1 MGADNA
7 EKQGQRTFF
16 SPFPLSH
23 LASTKGCY
31 VTAIYT
37 RAPFPSRPP
46 SPCQAAPREIQMV
59 LQPCAPSR
67 PFLSL
72 IRLLQIMP
80 HSCSLSRL
88 KTGLANGKE
97 QGRTAR
103 PGSEMSRRRDRMSA
117 AAGAGPLSLPQGP
130 GGVSVSYMQANSR
143 KECVKC

>member
-130 GGVSVSYMQANSR
+130 GGVSVPYMQANSR